1 MCGIVGV
8 IGIGNI
14 GASFPMLVG
23 RLAHRGPDAAGIFED
38 QFSGQ
43 DVKLGH
49 RRLSIIDLSD
59 AANQPFE
66 KDDLVLVYNGELYNY
81 RHLRSEIEKFG
92 VTFKTTS
99 DTEVVLEAWRLW
111 GAKCLLRL
119 RGMYAFAIY
128 NRRNGS
134 MALARDP
141 FGIKPLFILR
151 KGAGI
156 AFASELKALLPLLGS
171 DAAIDDSGVIA
182 SLVYGWL
189 PDEFCMY
196 RQVSKLQPGRWI
208 ERRID
213 GTIAEHTYWD
223 PVEEMVEQDRRPVD
237 LDELRHVLKD
247 SVSAHMVADVP
258 VATFLSGG
266 LDSSLITVLARQQV
280 ERLDCFTIAFRP
292 EDQKFEAMPDDLRYA
307 RQVAKLADVNLH
319 EIVIRPNLAQM
330 LPQMV
335 ETLDEPIG
343 DGAAINAYLICK
355 GARDLGIK
363 VLLSG
368 MGADEIFAGYRRHY
382 ACLLAARYRRLPEF
396 MRSGLIEPLINLM
409 PAAGRARGY
418 RTLRWAKRFTTFA
431 SLPEEQAFLRSY
443 AFHGREDLTPVL
455 NREFSHEVG
464 RVFDHHADI
473 YAQGPRDDQVNRM
486 CQADVRLFLAGL
498 NLAYTDRASMAAS
511 TEVRVPFVDIEV
523 VRAAFRIAGNE
534 KIRGNNGKFALK
546 KAAEAWLP
554 KSIVH
559 RPKGLF
565 SAPLRAW
572 VRNDLKE
579 LVDDILPNGEL
590 VRRNYVNSSYIRNLI
605 DDDRAGREDNSK
617 EIWHFLTLDYW
628 LRNQKKVASEKVVP
642 ISIPTKS
649 AFVAGHR

>member
-1 MCGIVGV
+1 MCGIIGA
-8 IGIGNI
+8 IGIANI
-14 GASFPMLVG
+14 GASFPMLVD
-23 RLAHRGPDAAGIFED
+23 RMAHRGPDAGGVFEERFRD
-38 QFSGQ
+38 Q
-43 DVKLGH
+43 DVKLGQ

-66 KDDLVLVYNGELYNY
+66 KDGLVLVYNGEIYNY
-81 RHLRSEIEKFG
+81 RHLRSELERSGVKFR
-92 VTFKTTS
+92 TNS

-111 GAKCLLRL
+111 GAKSLLRL
-119 RGMYAFAIY
+119 RGMFAFALY
-128 NRRNGS
+128 DKRGGS
-134 MALARDP
+134 LVLARDP

-151 KGAGI
+151 KGGGL
-156 AFASELKALLPLLGS
+156 AFASELKALLPILGT
-171 DAAIDDSGVIA
+171 DAAIDETGVVA

-213 GTIAEHTYWD
+213 GTISEHVYWD
-223 PVEEMVEQDRRPVD
+223 PVKETIEQERRPAD
-237 LDELRHVLKD
+237 IEELRHVLKD
-247 SVSAHMVADVP
+247 SIAAHMVADVP

-266 LDSSLITVLARQQV
+266 LDSSLITVIAREQV
-280 ERLDCFTIAFRP
+280 DRLDCFTIAFRP

-307 RQVAKLADVNLH
+307 RALAKTSGVNLH
-319 EIVIRPNLAQM
+319 EIVISPNLAEM

-335 ETLDEPIG
+335 RTLDEPIG

-368 MGADEIFAGYRRHY
+368 MGADELFAGYRRHY
-382 ACLLAARYRRLPEF
+382 ACMLAARYRRLPAF
-396 MRSGLIEPLINLM
+396 LRGGLIEPLVDVL
-409 PAAGRARGY
+409 PAAGRDRGY
-418 RTLRWAKRFTTFA
+418 RTARWAKRFAKFA
-431 SLPEEQAFLRSY
+431 SLSEEQAFLRSY
-443 AFHGREDLTPVL
+443 AFLGRDELASVL
-455 NREFSHEVG
+455 NKDLSREAD
-464 RVFDHHADI
+464 RVFGHHADI
-473 YAQGPRDDQVNRM
+473 YAQGPADDQINRM
-486 CQADVRLFLAGL
+486 CQSDVRLFLSGL

-523 VRAAFRIAGNE
+523 ARAAFRIAGSD

-554 KSIVH
+554 RSIVY

-572 VRNDLKE
+572 VRNDLRTM
-579 LVDDILPNGEL
+579 VDDILPNGEL
-590 VRRNYVNSSYIRNLI
+590 VRRGYLKAGYVRNLI
-605 DDDRAGREDNSK
+605 DSDRAGREDYSK
-617 EIWHFLTLDYW
+617 EIWHLLTLDYW
-628 LRNQKKVASEKVVP
+628 LRNQRTDAAKQVLPTP
-642 ISIPTKS
+642 I
-649 AFVAGHR
+649 AANA

>member
-1 MCGIVGV
+1 MCGIVGA
-8 IGIGNI
+8 IGVENI
-14 GASFPMLVG
+14 GASFPMLVD
-23 RLAHRGPDAAGIFED
+23 RLAHRGPDAAGIFEE

-49 RRLSIIDLSD
+49 RRLSIIDLTDS
-59 AANQPFE
+59 ANQPFE
-66 KDDLVLVYNGELYNY
+66 KDDLVLIYNGEVYNY
-81 RHLRSEIEKFG
+81 RQLRSEIERFG
-92 VTFKTTS
+92 VTFQTNS

-111 GAKCLLRL
+111 GAKSLLRL
-119 RGMYAFAIY
+119 RGMFAFALY
-128 NRRNGS
+128 NRRNGT
-134 MALARDP
+134 MVLARDP
-141 FGIKPLFILR
+141 FGIKPLFMLR
-151 KGAGI
+151 KGAGL
-156 AFASELKALLPLLGS
+156 AFASELKALLPLLGA

-182 SLVYGWL
+182 SLAYGWL

-213 GTIAEHTYWD
+213 GTISEHVYWD
-223 PVEEMVEQDRRPVD
+223 PVNELVEQERKPVD
-237 LDELRHVLKD
+237 IDELRHVLEE

-266 LDSSLITVLARQQV
+266 LDSSLITVLARKQV

-292 EDQKFEAMPDDLRYA
+292 EDQKFEAMPDDLLYA
-307 RQVAKLADVNLH
+307 RQVAKMANVNLH
-319 EIVIRPNLAQM
+319 EIVIRPDLAEV
-330 LPQMV
+330 LPRMV

-382 ACLLAARYRRLPEF
+382 ACMLAARYRRLPRF
-396 MRSGLIEPLINLM
+396 VRAGLIEPLMDLL
-409 PAAGRARGY
+409 PAAGRDRGY
-418 RTLRWAKRFTTFA
+418 RTLRWAKRFTSFA
-431 SLPEEQAFLRSY
+431 GLPEEQAFLRSY
-443 AFHGREDLTPVL
+443 AFHGRNDLAPIL
-455 NREFSHEVG
+455 NREFSGQVD

-473 YAQGPRDDQVNRM
+473 YAQGPSNDQINRM

-554 KSIVH
+554 KSIVY

-572 VRNDLKE
+572 VRNDLRE
-579 LVDDILPNGEL
+579 MVDDILPNGEL
-590 VRRNYVNSSYIRNLI
+590 VQRGYVKSSYIRILI
-605 DDDRAGREDNSK
+605 DDDRAGREDNCK
-617 EIWHFLTLDYW
+617 EIWHLLTLDFW
-628 LRNQKKVASEKVVP
+628 LRNQKKLTSDRAVP
-642 ISIPTKS
+642 TSIAAKS
-649 AFVAGHR
+649 APVVGHA

>member
-1 MCGIVGV
+1 
-8 IGIGNI
+8 
-14 GASFPMLVG
+14 MLVD
-23 RLAHRGPDAAGIFED
+23 RLAHRGPDATGTFED
-38 QFSGQ
+38 QCSGQ

-59 AANQPFE
+59 SANQPFE
-66 KDDLVLVYNGELYNY
+66 KDGLVLVYNGELYNY
-81 RHLRSEIEKFG
+81 RQLRSEIEKFG
-92 VTFKTTS
+92 VTFQTKS
-99 DTEVVLEAWRLW
+99 DTEVVLEGWRLW
-111 GAKCLLRL
+111 GADCLLRF
-119 RGMYAFAIY
+119 RGMFAFALY
-128 NRRNGS
+128 NRRNG
-134 MALARDP
+134 ALVLARDP

-151 KGAGI
+151 KAGGI
-156 AFASELKALLPLLGS
+156 AFASELKALLPLLGK
-171 DAAIDDSGVIA
+171 DAVIDDSGVIA

-196 RQVSKLQPGRWI
+196 RQVSKLQPGQWI
-208 ERRID
+208 ERHID
-213 GTIAEHTYWD
+213 GTISEHTYWD
-223 PVEEMVEQDRRPVD
+223 PVRELVEQDRRTVD
-237 LDELRHVLKD
+237 IDELRHVLKD

-280 ERLDCFTIAFRP
+280 DRLDCFTIAFRP
-292 EDQKFEAMPDDLRYA
+292 EDQKFEVMPDDLSYA
-307 RQVAKLADVNLH
+307 REVASMAGVNLH
-319 EIVIRPNLAQM
+319 EIVIRPDLAEI

-396 MRSGLIEPLINLM
+396 MRSGLIEPLMSLM
-409 PAAGRARGY
+409 PAASRDRGY

-443 AFHGREDLTPVL
+443 AFHGRNDLAPVL
-455 NREFSHEVG
+455 KRDFSREVE
-464 RVFDHHADI
+464 RIFDHHADI
-473 YAQGPRDDQVNRM
+473 YAQGPVDDQVNRM
-486 CQADVRLFLAGL
+486 CQSDVRLFLSGL

-511 TEVRVPFVDIEV
+511 TEVRVPFVDVEV
-523 VRAAFRIAGNE
+523 VRAAFRIAGSE

-554 KSIVH
+554 KSIVY

-572 VRNDLKE
+572 VRNDLRE

-590 VRRNYVNSSYIRNLI
+590 VRRDYVNNRYIRNLI
-605 DDDRAGREDNSK
+605 DDDRAGREDNCK
-617 EIWHFLTLDYW
+617 EIWHLLTLDYW
-628 LRNQKKVASEKVVP
+628 LRNQKQAASEKVVP
-642 ISIPTKS
+642 SSTPVQPAS
-649 AFVAGHR
+649 AAGHR